1 MLVHLFAF
9 NRAGTVCKIG
19 LNHLFLHMARRKKKQ
34 SKWVWWFTVVV
45 IALTIGA
52 VGYVW
57 YTSYR
62 IKQAAFV
69 RYPAFGI
76 DMPVNYSIHGI
87 DVSKHQSYIHWPAV
101 KGMRVENIKIG
112 FSFMK
117 ATEGLGNVD
126 KQFRRN
132 WAKARENGMPRGAY
146 HFFIATKSGKAQAK
160 NFISTV
166 KLQPGDLPPVLD
178 IENLY
183 GASPDKMRREVNDW
197 LKMVEDHYGVK
208 PILYTY
214 VTFYTSYLKSEFDD
228 YPLWIAHYLEKNRPR
243 ISRPWILWQHSER
256 GRVNGIRSRVD
267 FNVFNGDSAAFRDL
281 LVQ

>member
-1 MLVHLFAF
+1 
-9 NRAGTVCKIG
+9 
-19 LNHLFLHMARRKKKQ
+19 MARRKKKQ

-45 IALTIGA
+45 IALTIAA
-52 VGYVW
+52 VAYVW

-76 DMPVNYSIHGI
+76 DMPVNYAIHGI
-87 DVSKHQSYIHWPAV
+87 DVSKHQGYIHWPAV

-112 FSFMK
+112 FSFIK

-132 WAKARENGMPRGAY
+132 WAKARENDMPRGAY

-183 GASPDKMRREVNDW
+183 GSSPDKMRREVKDW

-214 VTFYTSYLKSEFDD
+214 VTFYTNYLKSEFDD

-243 ISRPWILWQHSER
+243 INRPWILWQHSER